1 MTSRLAALG
10 LPAIATQLV
19 GSWCKPQ
26 WLCDHNLVFGAEGT
40 WWNVPPERRAEAQ
53 DDASRLAILDQERA
67 GLSIVTDGEQRRQT
81 FSGHFYS
88 WGGIEPGEGRDRP
101 RIVGPL
107 TWQRPVLGDDV
118 LFAKRVARTPLKA
131 TIIGPCTLA
140 ARLVDEHY
148 GTLRDVAMA
157 LADVVA
163 AEAQALVNLGADIIQ
178 IDEPDVH
185 FRHAQVADFAAE
197 AIDRALSKV
206 TVPTAVHMCYGYSKN
221 QATKEASPLY
231 GQAIELLA
239 STCADAMSLEY
250 EQPGHG
256 PELLGHAGGK
266 TVILGVLNLDTAAS
280 VETVEHIEARAR
292 AAMEVVGRDRLHLAP
307 DCGMWFLPRDRAMAK
322 LIAMEAAAARLRG

>member
-148 GTLRDVAMA
+148 GSLRDVAMA

-197 AIDRALSKV
+197 AIDRALGNV

-221 QATKEASPLY
+221 QSTKEASPLY

-250 EQPGHG
+250 EQPGHE

-266 TVILGVLNLDTAAS
+266 TVILGVLNLDTAAA
-280 VETVEHIEARAR
+280 VETVDHIEARAR

-322 LIAMEAAAARLRG
+322 LIAMEAAAVRLRG